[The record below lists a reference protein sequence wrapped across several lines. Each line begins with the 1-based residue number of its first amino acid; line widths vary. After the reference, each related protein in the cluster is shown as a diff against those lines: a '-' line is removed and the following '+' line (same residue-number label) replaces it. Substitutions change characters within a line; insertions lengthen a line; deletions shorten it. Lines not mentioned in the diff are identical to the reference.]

1 MLGLPRRVAENLHGA
16 SRVYAHSSH
25 RANLMLRSH
34 LDSPLVLLMFPIR
47 KTSQLLRA

>member
-1 MLGLPRRVAENLHGA
+1 
-16 SRVYAHSSH
+16 
-25 RANLMLRSH
+25 MLRSH